1 MDLLLKNAILV
12 TVDPRRR
19 ILWNGAMAV
28 ENGRIAALG
37 DSEELSERCQD
48 CKKVVDCQGK
58 IVFPGLPTT
67 TSFRLC

>member
-48 CKKVVDCQGK
+48 CK
-58 IVFPGLPTT
+58 
-67 TSFRLC
+67 R